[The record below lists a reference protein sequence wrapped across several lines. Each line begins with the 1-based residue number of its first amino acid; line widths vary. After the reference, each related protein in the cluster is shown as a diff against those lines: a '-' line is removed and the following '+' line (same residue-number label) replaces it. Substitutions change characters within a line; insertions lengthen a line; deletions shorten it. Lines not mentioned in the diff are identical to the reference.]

1 MQLLADVFF
10 RVPPESGG
18 NESCLEVILYHQ
30 VGAVG
35 VVLQTVH
42 VLARAI
48 KVFTGK
54 LEARG
59 DVPEDVTEDI
69 LTLAVFILGIEAV
82 ALGHRHGRVTA
93 GDVELARHQVDLGG
107 SLPAVHRGGLDP
119 FVVAGVGREV
129 EARTGQILNVRRDAL
144 SVNAVEEEVEGFP
157 DADVTAAL
165 NAPAE
170 VGGVVARARVVHINI
185 AEHGGCADVARPVA
199 SPRQLQINREVGH
212 ALRNRREVGTVGAAH
227 VGKLG
232 RHTHLEDVLPYREL
246 VADHRG
252 EVEVIGI
259 GTLEVNGLRSG
270 QQVAESGYVASE
282 GKPAQRDVSRTH
294 TRRIAVLRTAA
305 EIGVDEYDDAAELVG
320 IGHRL
325 EVNTRR
331 GGVHHQLL
339 TVGIGLLHRDV
350 VGYEVDVI
358 DTSVEVI
365 TGAKIDVTAHRERE
379 LVVLGRE
386 DELGLLDL
394 LETEPVRIAVVLNGT
409 LDRQT
414 VQRRSLHCGIA
425 TLICIYGVGLMH
437 GNQIDRRRVLALLRI
452 ACAGVALG

>member
-185 AEHGGCADVARPVA
+185 AEHGGCADVARPVEIG
-199 SPRQLQINREVGH
+199 R
-212 ALRNRREVGTVGAAH
+212 AH
-227 VGKLG
+227 V
-232 RHTHLEDVLPYREL
+232 
-246 VADHRG
+246 
-252 EVEVIGI
+252 
-259 GTLEVNGLRSG
+259 
-270 QQVAESGYVASE
+270 
-282 GKPAQRDVSRTH
+282 
-294 TRRIAVLRTAA
+294 
-305 EIGVDEYDDAAELVG
+305 
-320 IGHRL
+320 
-325 EVNTRR
+325 
-331 GGVHHQLL
+331 
-339 TVGIGLLHRDV
+339 
-350 VGYEVDVI
+350 
-358 DTSVEVI
+358 
-365 TGAKIDVTAHRERE
+365 
-379 LVVLGRE
+379 
-386 DELGLLDL
+386 
-394 LETEPVRIAVVLNGT
+394 
-409 LDRQT
+409 
-414 VQRRSLHCGIA
+414 
-425 TLICIYGVGLMH
+425 
-437 GNQIDRRRVLALLRI
+437 
-452 ACAGVALG
+452 